1 MDDIKSQ
8 LFDIKTRYEALLPKI
23 DIAGK
28 EQQVRQLEAETIKDG
43 FWNTP
48 QDASKVMQEMSGI
61 QQQLKAI
68 GGIGSRIDDA
78 FTMIDLYTEEN
89 KTASDTEKEEIKSTI
104 RALTKE
110 IDILELELFLSG
122 KHDKEDAILSIHAG
136 QGGTEAQDWAEML
149 ARMYQRYFERK
160 SWKYDISDIS
170 PGDEAGYK
178 SITMY
183 VYAPYAYGYLH
194 NEIGTHRLV
203 RQSPFNADNLRQTSF
218 ANVEVLPQI
227 EEDTEIIIKDDDIEF
242 DAFRSGGHGGQ
253 NVNKVSTAVRIKH
266 TPSGL
271 VVVSSNERYQGQ
283 NRENA
288 MKLLRAR
295 LWEIEE
301 ERKRLG
307 VKELK
312 GDFKP
317 ASWGNQVRNYV
328 LHPYQLVKDLRSGY
342 ETSQSQA
349 ILDGELD
356 EMIEAGLKNTVQVL

>member
-1 MDDIKSQ
+1 MDDIVSQ
-8 LFDIKTRYEALLPKI
+8 LHEIKERYELLLPKI
-23 DIAGK
+23 DISIK
-28 EQQVRQLEAETIKDG
+28 DKKIRELEAATLKEN
-43 FWNTP
+43 FWNDT
-48 QDASKVMQEMSGI
+48 QQASKTMQELSSL
-61 QQQLKAI
+61 QQQIKTI
-68 GGIGSRIDDA
+68 QGINTRIEDA
-78 FTMIDLYTEEN
+78 FTMVELYKEDKAISADTGIADL
-89 KTASDTEKEEIKSTI
+89 KSTI
-104 RALTKE
+104 RSITKE
-110 IDILELELFLSG
+110 INLLEMELFLFG

-136 QGGTEAQDWAEML
+136 QGGTEAQDWTEML
-149 ARMYQRYFERK
+149 ARMYQRYFEHK
-160 SWKYDISDIS
+160 GWKYDISEIS

-183 VYAPYAYGYLH
+183 VYGAYAYGYLH

-227 EEDTEIIIKDDDIEF
+227 EDTAEVIIKDDDIEF

-266 TPSGL
+266 IPSGI
-271 VVVSSNERYQGQ
+271 VVTSSNERYQGQ

-301 ERKRLG
+301 EKKRLG

-312 GDFKP
+312 GDYKP

-356 EMIEAGLKNTVQVL
+356 ELIEAGLKNTTDNV